1 MSVSKQHPSWQKCQ
15 CSKAGVV
22 GVMIFLEER
31 SFGFLVAAILITWN
45 RKAKTATVTK

>member
-1 MSVSKQHPSWQKCQ
+1 MT
-15 CSKAGVV
+15 
-22 GVMIFLEER
+22 FLEER